1 MDGRKLS
8 FVSVA
13 ALGGWLVGRSMGLA
27 AGGTAINA
35 GPVAAVIFA
44 GIAAILL
51 LKLPSGEPAS
61 HREGDADNASSSD
74 VANKLMQDSL
84 SAANDLVSWVAIIL
98 RILWNLEMSLLAA
111 IGLMLILR
119 RQIWTF
125 LALGL
130 ALLYFALPIGLVF
143 IGTAFAAY
151 ARKPQP
157 ENDYIVAVR

>member
-1 MDGRKLS
+1 MVGRKLS

-35 GPVAAVIFA
+35 GPVVAVIFA

-51 LKLPSGEPAS
+51 FKLPSGQSPAS
-61 HREGDADNASSSD
+61 SAGNSDKSSSSD
-74 VANKLMQDSL
+74 ASSKLMQESL
-84 SAANDLVSWVAIIL
+84 SAANDLVSWIAMIL
-98 RILWNLEMSLLAA
+98 RILWNLEMSFLAA

-119 RQIWTF
+119 RQIWPF
-125 LALGL
+125 LAFGL
-130 ALLYFALPIGLVF
+130 ALLHFVLPIGLMF
-143 IGTAFAAY
+143 LGTAFAAY
-151 ARKPQP
+151 ARDPKP